1 MTSTKRF
8 AALLLAL
15 LTAGAF
21 VSCGSGE
28 SSAPSAET
36 SGEETSWFNETGL
49 PIVNEPVT
57 LTMLVQKN
65 VSDLGNSWQEKE
77 CVQRAQ
83 EETGIT
89 LEFTEI
95 SQAAWSEQI
104 GVILASG
111 EMPDVFVGSISNF
124 AAYTESF
131 LPLNDLIDQ
140 YAPNITAF
148 YDEHPELK
156 VAGMM
161 EDGNLYSLPTFQ
173 QQGYY
178 THNNRYAIN
187 QDWLDAVGMDI
198 PTTQDDLFDVL
209 MAFKE
214 QDPNGNGEADE
225 IPYSMQ
231 GSTATALDANSYGMN
246 FLMNSCGIH
255 SINYVQVDDGVV
267 SFAPTR
273 EEYRDF
279 LEYANKL
286 YVNGLIDPDGFV
298 QQSADFLA
306 KGAAGRIGSFS
317 HHSFL
322 DIVVGADK
330 LEQYTP
336 LLPMQD
342 KNGDIT
348 ITGRNVD
355 GDWFYDYYKISAT
368 CEIPEVAIRLYDY
381 VNSSEEIV
389 TLWSWGPEGK
399 VYNVNEDGVKVRV
412 TEFTDG
418 MTNFA
423 QARQT
428 YSTGMSGFWIYPK
441 EMYDSWEMALRD
453 QVMADTEALYAP
465 YLCETMPLGQDKQEV
480 VDRRA
485 EQFTEINTY
494 IQNFTAESIMQGVT
508 DSSWEEHLT
517 ACDKLDVATY
527 TQDYQNFYNDK
538 KVEN

>member
-1 MTSTKRF
+1 MTTKKR
-8 AALLLAL
+8 LMAL
-15 LTAGAF
+15 LTALLAMSAF
-21 VSCGSGE
+21 VSCSGGEE
-28 SSAPSAET
+28 SSIPISDGETAE
-36 SGEETSWFNETGL
+36 WFNETGL

-209 MAFKE
+209 VAFKE

-231 GSTATALDANSYGMN
+231 GSTATALDANPYGMN

-317 HHSFL
+317 HHSYL

>member
-1 MTSTKRF
+1 MTSKKRF
-8 AALLLAL
+8 AALLLTL

-21 VSCGSGE
+21 VSCGGGE
-28 SSAPSAET
+28 SSTPSAET
-36 SGEETSWFNETGL
+36 SGEETSWFNESGL

-131 LPLNDLIDQ
+131 LPLNNLIDQ

-198 PTTQDDLFDVL
+198 PITQDDLFDVL